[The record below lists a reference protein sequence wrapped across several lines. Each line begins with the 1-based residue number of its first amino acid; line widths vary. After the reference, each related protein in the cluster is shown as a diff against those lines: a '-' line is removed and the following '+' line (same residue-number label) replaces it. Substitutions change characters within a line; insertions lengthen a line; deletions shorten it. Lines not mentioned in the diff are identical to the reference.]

1 MPTFLSNP
9 VSKPVL
15 IISGLSY
22 LVSVLISDLL
32 FDLLGN
38 SHFSRTYYCSLKPA
52 VQSDLS
58 RNVPLVLAV
67 MMTATALSLKVSES
81 HKRNSALFIF
91 ELSMISAMLLV
102 CIPLYFKLIQLVSIG
117 CSSPDNDPAGPWPV
131 HKNLL
136 MSHMCVLIILG
147 GSAVAQFVTLIH
159 PQQRRSFSRKFKH

>member
-1 MPTFLSNP
+1 MPSFLSNP

-15 IISGLSY
+15 IIAGLSY
-22 LVSVLISDLL
+22 LVSVLISDLV

-38 SHFSRTYYCSLKPA
+38 SEFSRTYYCSLKPA
-52 VQSDLS
+52 VQSDWS
-58 RNVPLVLAV
+58 RNLPLILAV
-67 MMTATALSLKVSES
+67 AMTASTLSLKVSES
-81 HKRNSALFIF
+81 HKKNSALFIF

-117 CSSPDNDPAGPWPV
+117 CSSPSTDPPGPWPV

-147 GSAVAQFVTLIH
+147 GSAVAQFVTLIYPH
-159 PQQRRSFSRKFKH
+159 QQRKSVSKKF

>member
-1 MPTFLSNP
+1 MPSFLSNP

-15 IISGLSY
+15 IIAGLSY

-32 FDLLGN
+32 YDLLGN
-38 SHFSRTYYCSLKPA
+38 SDFARTYYCSLKPA
-52 VQSDLS
+52 VQSDWS

-67 MMTATALSLKVSES
+67 IMTATALSLKVSES
-81 HKRNSALFIF
+81 HKKNSALFIF

-102 CIPLYFKLIQLVSIG
+102 CIPLYFKLIQLVSLG
-117 CSSPDNDPAGPWPV
+117 CSSETTPDQPWPV

-159 PQQRRSFSRKFKH
+159 PHKRKSKL